1 MGNASQLHRAVANRV
16 FDDNPYLA
24 SNPYFMHAETIMGG
38 TTVCS
43 YRLLGDAED
52 GSTVSLKVRVDV
64 SGFINFTSVILVL
77 GANPNGL
84 GYWNPVEVANMF
96 MSDGP
101 AAPDIGTPTA
111 SSGIIS
117 YDVQSSAGQIVSA
130 YPDGSNY
137 TAPV

>member
-16 FDDNPYLA
+16 FDGNPYLA

-38 TTVCS
+38 ATVCS
-43 YRLLGDAED
+43 FRLLGDAAD
-52 GSTVSLKVRVDV
+52 GSTVALNIRVNI
-64 SGFINFTSVILVL
+64 SGFKTTSAIVLVL
-77 GANPNGL
+77 GNNPNGL

-101 AAPDIGTPTA
+101 ASPDIGTPTA
-111 SSGIIS
+111 TSGIIS
-117 YDVQSSAGQIVSA
+117 YDVASNAGGIDSAHPA
-130 YPDGSNY
+130 GSTY

>member
-16 FDDNPYLA
+16 FDGNPYLA

-38 TTVCS
+38 ASVCS
-43 YRLLGDAED
+43 FRLLGDAAD
-52 GSTVSLKVRVDV
+52 GSTVALNVRVNI
-64 SGFINFTSVILVL
+64 SGFPNTASIALVL
-77 GANPNGL
+77 GNNPNGL

-101 AAPDIGTPTA
+101 SAPDIGTPTA
-111 SSGIIS
+111 ANGIIS
-117 YDVQSSAGQIVSA
+117 YDVASNAGGIASAHPA
-130 YPDGSNY
+130 GSTY